1 MCVNLRVKLF
11 IFMKPRIIALDY
23 GKRRIGAA
31 VTDALGITAQ
41 PLPTMI
47 VKDTEDAI
55 KQVGQLVSKYDSVH
69 IVLGLPL
76 GLSGEVGTAGKEVKE
91 FGSLLCKRLRVRVE
105 YYDERLTSKQ
115 AERVIRDL
123 GEKPSRNKKK
133 VDSLSAVFILQDF
146 LELNSTLKNSV

>member
-1 MCVNLRVKLF
+1 
-11 IFMKPRIIALDY
+11 MKPRIIALDY

-31 VTDALGITAQ
+31 ITDALGITAQ
-41 PLPTMI
+41 PLPTLI

-55 KQVGQLVSKYDSVH
+55 KQIGQLISKYDSVR

-76 GLSGEVGTAGKEVKE
+76 SLSGEVGTAGKEVQE
-91 FGSLLCKRLRVRVE
+91 FGSLLSKRLRVRVE

-115 AERVIRDL
+115 AERVMRSL

-146 LELNSTLKNSV
+146 LELNLTHKNNI

>member
-1 MCVNLRVKLF
+1 
-11 IFMKPRIIALDY
+11 MKPRIIALDY

-41 PLPTMI
+41 PLPTLI
-47 VKDTEDAI
+47 VKNNKDAI
-55 KQVGQLVSKYDSVH
+55 KQIGQLISKYDPVR

-76 GLSGEVGTAGKEVKE
+76 SLSGDIGTAAKEVQE
-91 FGSLLCKRLRVRVE
+91 FGSLLYKRLNVQVE

-115 AERVIRDL
+115 AERVMRDL
-123 GEKPSRNKKK
+123 GEKPSRDKKK

-146 LELNSTLKNSV
+146 LELDITHTNSV

>member
-1 MCVNLRVKLF
+1 
-11 IFMKPRIIALDY
+11 MKPRIIALDY

-31 VTDALGITAQ
+31 ITDALGITAQ
-41 PLPTMI
+41 PLPTLI

-55 KQVGQLVSKYDSVH
+55 KQIGQLISKYDSVR

-76 GLSGEVGTAGKEVKE
+76 GLSGEVGTAGKEVQE
-91 FGSLLCKRLRVRVE
+91 FGSLLSKRLRVRVE

-115 AERVIRDL
+115 AERVMRSL

-133 VDSLSAVFILQDF
+133 VDSLSAMFILQDF
-146 LELNSTLKNSV
+146 LELDITHKNSI

>member
-1 MCVNLRVKLF
+1 
-11 IFMKPRIIALDY
+11 MKPRIIALDY

-41 PLPTMI
+41 PLPTLI
-47 VKDTEDAI
+47 VKNNKDAI
-55 KQVGQLVSKYDSVH
+55 KQIRQLISKYGPVR

-76 GLSGEVGTAGKEVKE
+76 SLSGDIGTAAKEVQK
-91 FGSLLCKRLRVRVE
+91 FGALLHKRLNVQVE

-115 AERVIRDL
+115 AERVMRDL

-146 LELNSTLKNSV
+146 LELNTTHKNIV

>member
-1 MCVNLRVKLF
+1 
-11 IFMKPRIIALDY
+11 MKPRIIALDY

-41 PLPTMI
+41 PLPTLI
-47 VKDTEDAI
+47 VKNNKDAI
-55 KQVGQLVSKYDSVH
+55 KQIGQLISKYDPVR

-76 GLSGEVGTAGKEVKE
+76 SLSGDIGTVAKEVQE
-91 FGSLLCKRLRVRVE
+91 FGSLLYKRLNVQVE

-115 AERVIRDL
+115 AERVMRDL

-146 LELNSTLKNSV
+146 LELDITHTNSV